1 MSSFKHL
8 LAWDYASHWRKAIVW
23 VEEERVAPFSACFL
37 LFGIVLFAFSP
48 LWESGPS
55 LNICRI
61 SDLPHYDDTIPRFYN
76 CYADIFIIQST
87 RYYSIHYERKNIVMK
102 YFLGWFKT

>member
-8 LAWDYASHWRKAIVW
+8 LAWDYASHWRKVIVW

-37 LFGIVLFAFSP
+37 LFGIVLFAFS
-48 LWESGPS
+48 
-55 LNICRI
+55 
-61 SDLPHYDDTIPRFYN
+61 PHYDDTIPRFYN

>member
-23 VEEERVAPFSACFL
+23 VEERVAHFSDCF
-37 LFGIVLFAFSP
+37 FAISHRFFSFFP
-48 LWESGPS
+48 TAESGPN

-61 SDLPHYDDTIPRFYN
+61 SDLPHYHTIQRFKVVMPTFLSSN
-76 CYADIFIIQST
+76 QQGIFRFI
-87 RYYSIHYERKNIVMK
+87 MK
-102 YFLGWFKT
+102 EKIL